1 MARDEYEG
9 SGQGQMPRPDPGVS
23 APLAAYGPMEDDA
36 DYEALF
42 VRDAVQMAHDI
53 ELNALAA
60 MALIRSNGQDRNRL
74 RMRGMPE
81 GEQPLNPQEVGRRL
95 QEISDAVKKK

>member
-1 MARDEYEG
+1 MPRDEYER
-9 SGQGQMPRPDPGVS
+9 SGQGHVPPPDPGVS
-23 APLAAYGPMEDDA
+23 APAAPYGPVEDDA

-60 MALIRSNGQDRNRL
+60 MALIRSNGQERNRL
-74 RMRGMPE
+74 RMRGIPE
-81 GEQPLNPQEVGRRL
+81 GEQSLNPQEVSRHI
-95 QEISDAVKKK
+95 QDISDAVKKK